1 MIDLQNIP
9 EDLIQS
15 IKERK
20 CALFVGAGLSVNAG
34 YPSWNGLIERLISI
48 GQKRKIFSEEKGTQ
62 LIKLLKGGVD
72 PLLLAQELSDEFGRE
87 SFLDELSGIFDPD
100 GHEPTVVHSKLPTLP
115 FSLVITTNYDQLIE
129 NAYAKY
135 MGKIPRTY
143 THKDAADFSDALWR
157 DDFFILKAHGDVNR
171 KSSIVLTKKDYREII
186 YSAPGYKA
194 VMSAI
199 FTTKSILFLGVS
211 LNDPETDMLLSYL
224 HDAFHGSGQYHYSL
238 VPASEGIE
246 TIANRWRKDYKV
258 ECMTYAASEGH
269 PEVFNFLEELQN
281 RVG

>member
-1 MIDLQNIP
+1 
-9 EDLIQS
+9 
-15 IKERK
+15 
-20 CALFVGAGLSVNAG
+20 
-34 YPSWNGLIERLISI
+34 
-48 GQKRKIFSEEKGTQ
+48 
-62 LIKLLKGGVD
+62 
-72 PLLLAQELSDEFGRE
+72 
-87 SFLDELSGIFDPD
+87 
-100 GHEPTVVHSKLPTLP
+100 
-115 FSLVITTNYDQLIE
+115 
-129 NAYAKY
+129 